1 MSRKPAR
8 PLPATGSL
16 RAAWT
21 LFRAIRVERDHPYRF
36 YTLLARH
43 SVDQVAAHV
52 DLVGRIVLDVGG
64 AAGYFTE
71 EFSSRG
77 ATCYL
82 VEPDRREL
90 RDDSGAQTI
99 LADGYWLPF
108 TDACA
113 DVCFSSNVL
122 EHVKDPF
129 GLLDEMVRVTRPG
142 GLVYVAF
149 TNWYSPWG
157 GHEMAPWHYLGAD
170 YAARR
175 YTSRTGRRPKHR
187 FGENLF
193 AIHIGP
199 VLRHVRG
206 RDDVTV
212 IDARPRYYPA
222 PIRHLLALPLV
233 REFATWNLMLLLR
246 RRENTP

>member
-1 MSRKPAR
+1 MLTR
-8 PLPATGSL
+8 PFRATGPL

-21 LFRAIRVERDHPYRF
+21 LFRAFRAERDDPYRF

-52 DLVGRIVLDVGG
+52 DLAGRTVLDVGG
-64 AAGYFTE
+64 AAGYFSE
-71 EFSSRG
+71 EFGSRG

-90 RDDSGAQTI
+90 RDGGVARTVV
-99 LADGYWLPF
+99 ADGYWLPF
-108 TDACA
+108 PDGCA
-113 DVCFSSNVL
+113 DVSFSSNVL
-122 EHVKDPF
+122 EHVQDPV

-142 GLVYVAF
+142 GLVYVTF

-157 GHEMAPWHYLGAD
+157 GHEMSPWHYFGAG

-175 YTSRTGRRPKHR
+175 YIRRTGRRPKHR
-187 FGENLF
+187 LGENLF

-206 RDDVTV
+206 CADVTV
-212 IDARPRYYPA
+212 VEARPRYYPR
-222 PIRHLLALPLV
+222 PVRHLLALPLV

-246 RRENTP
+246 RRDDTP

>member
-1 MSRKPAR
+1 MVSRPYTAAG
-8 PLPATGSL
+8 PLRT
-16 RAAWT
+16 AWT
-21 LFRAIRVERDHPYRF
+21 LFRAFRAEREHPNRF
-36 YTLLARH
+36 YPLLARH
-43 SVDQVAAHV
+43 SVDQVATHV
-52 DLVGRIVLDVGG
+52 DLAGRTVLDVGG

-90 RDDSGAQTI
+90 RAGSIAPTV

-108 TDACA
+108 ADRCA

-122 EHVKDPF
+122 EHVQDPA

-157 GHEMAPWHYLGAD
+157 GHEMSPWHFFGAG

-175 YTSRTGRRPKHR
+175 YARRTGRRPKHR
-187 FGENLF
+187 LGENLF
-193 AIHIGP
+193 AVHIGP

-206 RDDVTV
+206 HAGVTV
-212 IDARPRYYPA
+212 VEARPRYYPA
-222 PIRHLLALPLV
+222 PTRHLLALPLI
-233 REFATWNLMLLLR
+233 REVVTWNLMLVLR
-246 RRENTP
+246 RRDETP